1 MCLCFTVLAGR
12 KKVLGERSGG
22 LTFKGIVSTVHL
34 RTKEEYDER
43 AQPELFNMNRR
54 RLRTNS
60 ISRTAKPVVSASLL
74 DDSDSLFANAE
85 VDPSSA
91 E

>member
-1 MCLCFTVLAGR
+1 MRLCFTVLAGR

-22 LTFKGIVSTVHL
+22 LTFKGVVSTVRL
-34 RTKEEYDER
+34 RTKDEEYDRR
-43 AQPELFNMNRR
+43 AQPELFTNRR

-60 ISRTAKPVVSASLL
+60 LSRALMPAVSASLL